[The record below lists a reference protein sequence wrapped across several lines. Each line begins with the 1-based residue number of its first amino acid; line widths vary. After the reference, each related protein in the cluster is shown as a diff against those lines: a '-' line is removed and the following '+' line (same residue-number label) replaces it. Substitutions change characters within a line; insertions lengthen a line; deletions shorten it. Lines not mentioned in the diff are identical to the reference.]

1 MTEKELN
8 KLADK
13 VAERVLSALEDKQKE
28 WDNEFIDDLNNDP
41 NIETE
46 VLDEKELLQMQLVEL
61 QQRLDYYAENELY
74 DTAANI
80 RNKIIEIKH
89 RISKL

>member
-8 KLADK
+8 KFADK

-28 WDNEFIDDLNNDP
+28 WDNEFIEDLNNDP

-61 QQRLDYYAENELY
+61 QQKLDYYAENELY
-74 DTAANI
+74 DTAAKI
-80 RNKIIEIKH
+80 RNKITELEH

>member
-8 KLADK
+8 KFADK

-28 WDNEFIDDLNNDP
+28 WDNEFIEDLNNDP

-61 QQRLDYYAENELY
+61 QQKLDYYAENELY
-74 DTAANI
+74 DMAAKV
-80 RNKIIEIKH
+80 RNKIIELKH

>member
-8 KLADK
+8 KFADK

-28 WDNEFIDDLNNDP
+28 WDNEFIENLNNDP

-61 QQRLDYYAENELY
+61 QRKLDYYAENELY
-74 DTAANI
+74 DTAAKI
-80 RNKIIEIKH
+80 RNKITELEH

>member
-8 KLADK
+8 KFADK

-28 WDNEFIDDLNNDP
+28 WDNEFIEDLNNDP

-46 VLDEKELLQMQLVEL
+46 ILNDKELLQMQLVEL
-61 QQRLDYYAENELY
+61 QQKLDYYAENELY
-74 DTAANI
+74 DMAAKV
-80 RNKIIEIKH
+80 RNKITELEH

>member
-8 KLADK
+8 KFADK

-28 WDNEFIDDLNNDP
+28 WDNEFIEDLNNDP

-61 QQRLDYYAENELY
+61 QQKLDYYAENELY
-74 DTAANI
+74 DTAAKI
-80 RNKIIEIKH
+80 RNKITELKH

>member
-8 KLADK
+8 KFADK

-28 WDNEFIDDLNNDP
+28 WDNEFIENLNNDP

-61 QQRLDYYAENELY
+61 QQKLDYYAENELY
-74 DTAANI
+74 DTAAKI
-80 RNKIIEIKH
+80 RNKITELEH

>member
-8 KLADK
+8 KFADK

-28 WDNEFIDDLNNDP
+28 WDNEFIENLNNDP

-46 VLDEKELLQMQLVEL
+46 LLDEKELLQMQLVEL
-61 QQRLDYYAENELY
+61 QQKLDYYAENELY
-74 DTAANI
+74 DTAAKV
-80 RNKIIEIKH
+80 RNKIIELKH

>member
-8 KLADK
+8 KFADK
-13 VAERVLSALEDKQKE
+13 VSERVLSALEDKQKE
-28 WDNEFIDDLNNDP
+28 WDNEFIENLNNDP

-46 VLDEKELLQMQLVEL
+46 LLDEKELLQMQLVEL
-61 QQRLDYYAENELY
+61 QQKLDYYAENELY
-74 DTAANI
+74 DTAAKI
-80 RNKIIEIKH
+80 RNKITELKH

>member
-8 KLADK
+8 KFADK

-28 WDNEFIDDLNNDP
+28 WDNEFIEDLNNDP

-61 QQRLDYYAENELY
+61 QQKLDYYAENELY
-74 DTAANI
+74 DTAAKI
-80 RNKIIEIKH
+80 RNKIIELKS

>member
-8 KLADK
+8 KFADK

-28 WDNEFIDDLNNDP
+28 WDNEFIENLNNDP

-46 VLDEKELLQMQLVEL
+46 LLDEKELLQMQLVEL
-61 QQRLDYYAENELY
+61 QQKLDYYAENELY
-74 DTAANI
+74 DTAAKI
-80 RNKIIEIKH
+80 RNKITELEH